1 MFLRFIGI
9 LSFLLLL
16 AVDPVDVIGAEPD
29 LHLTLPP
36 AIYAVPGLETNIYFD
51 NIILSQ
57 TSDQFQFKVTC
68 DLGETQSDRW
78 NYIPKQSDVG
88 KRSLSIS
95 VYGSDNALLGTA
107 STILHVVPQSAGAKK
122 KMSLLIIG
130 DSLTNATVYPN
141 EIGRLLS
148 QPGNPEWSMLGT
160 RKPRSVSRGVAY
172 EGHGGW
178 TWARFITHYELD
190 QTLPEKQRSSPFVYL
205 NKKTGTPQID
215 LARYFDER
223 CDGKRPDYIVI
234 LLGINDCFHADPDD
248 PVKID
253 ARIDR
258 MFKSANKL
266 LPALRKAA
274 PDATIGFCVTTPP
287 NSRQSAFY
295 ANYKDHYSR
304 WGWKRIQHRLVQRQ
318 LEAIANRD
326 DPQISIIPTQ
336 LNLDTVDGY
345 PVANGVHPNTVGY
358 HQIAATIY
366 SWLKWQMLESDEK
379 TNTAAKTSEKNK

>member
-1 MFLRFIGI
+1 MFMQFTRKLSSLFFVLVNLANICGAGSDLR
-9 LSFLLLL
+9 
-16 AVDPVDVIGAEPD
+16 
-29 LHLTLPP
+29 LTLPP

-57 TSDQFQFKVTC
+57 TPDQFQFKVTC
-68 DLGETQSDRW
+68 DPGETKTNRW
-78 NYIPKQSDVG
+78 SYTPKQTDVG
-88 KRSLSIS
+88 KHALSVS
-95 VYGSDNALLGTA
+95 VYGSDDVLLGTA
-107 STILHVVPQSAGAKK
+107 STILHVVPQSAGAKNK
-122 KMSLLIIG
+122 IRLLIIG

-148 QPGNPEWSMLGT
+148 QSGNPEWTMLGT
-160 RKPRSVSRGVAY
+160 RKPRSVSKGVAY

-178 TWARFITHYELD
+178 TWARFVTQYEPD

-205 NKKTGTPQID
+205 NKNTGKSQLD
-215 LARYFDER
+215 LSRYFDER
-223 CDGKRPDYIVI
+223 CDGERPDYIVI

-248 PVKID
+248 PARID
-253 ARIDR
+253 ARIDK

-266 LPALRKAA
+266 LAALRKTA
-274 PDATIGFCVTTPP
+274 PKATIGFCVTTPP
-287 NSRQSAFY
+287 NSRQAAFY
-295 ANYKDHYSR
+295 ANYKNHYSR

-318 LEAIANRD
+318 LEEIANRD

-345 PVANGVHPNTVGY
+345 PVDNGVHPNIAGY

-366 SWLKWQMLESDEK
+366 SWLKWQMSDLE
-379 TNTAAKTSEKNK
+379 